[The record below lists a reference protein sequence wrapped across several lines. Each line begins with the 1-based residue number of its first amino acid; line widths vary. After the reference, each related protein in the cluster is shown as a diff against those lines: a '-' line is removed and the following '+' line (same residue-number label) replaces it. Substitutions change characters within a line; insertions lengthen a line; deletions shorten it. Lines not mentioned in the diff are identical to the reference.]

1 MSETGGTGGPGSM
14 SGRHGMGGPGMGM
27 ADTYVERLRS
37 TIEALETMA
46 RQSERELA
54 ESQDQRAEAARDGRL
69 GRDWQDVQRRI
80 DDGHTT
86 LADVFSGRDGSPA
99 ARRLLDTSQ
108 QNIARMAEQLDAPA
122 EVEEELAA
130 AEQQWDRLRG
140 RSSR

>member
-1 MSETGGTGGPGSM
+1 MSETG
-14 SGRHGMGGPGMGM
+14 M
-27 ADTYVERLRS
+27 AETYVERLRS

-99 ARRLLDTSQ
+99 ARRLLETSR
-108 QNIARMAEQLDAPA
+108 QNIARMAEQMDAPV
-122 EVEEELAA
+122 EVEEERAA
-130 AEQQWDRLRG
+130 AEQQWDRLQG
-140 RSSR
+140 RSGR